1 MNEQASRQSITSP
14 ADREFGQRLG
24 IMGLIMALFFVAI
37 VFKLL
42 SIQVIN
48 VRKYKAMA
56 SRQYE
61 SVVIEQ
67 ARRGRIFDRNG
78 RQLAESIESISFYAD
93 PRHLKNPQELAT
105 RFSSRFGRNRLY
117 YLRLFQ
123 TKKRFVWLERNV
135 PVSIAAD
142 LMALKTPGFGFHRE
156 QQRYY
161 LNIASQIIGFTDR
174 DNKGIS
180 GLERQLNSDM
190 KGRDGTMIFQR
201 SATGDRYPAPDA
213 DQIPSLSGSDVE
225 LTIDSDIQGIVE
237 DEIMQAVAKFRAKA
251 AAGIVMDVRTGEIL
265 AMANYP
271 GFDMNRRASV
281 TSEET
286 RNRAVTD
293 MFEPGSTFKV
303 VMASAATEVLHYTAD
318 TMVDGH
324 NGSVQLYD
332 RRVTDH
338 EPLGRITFRQA
349 IVESSNVVAALTALK
364 IGPEAFYRYA
374 YNLGF
379 GRKSGVGLMGE
390 SRGILKPVSQW
401 DRTTLP
407 WMGYGYQIMA
417 TPLQVLQAYATI
429 ANDGVRMRPYVI
441 RRVVDREGQTVSE
454 NKPVKIVQ
462 AVKPETARYL
472 AKEFFRAVVEKGTGV
487 SAAVDGI
494 SVAGKTGTAQKY
506 VGGYQGRHA
515 YLSTFVGFFPA
526 ENPQYAAIVVVDEPQ
541 SAYYA
546 AAVAAPVF
554 SRICGRAVACSREM
568 QHRLAMR
575 SVEKSNLDR
584 IVTVAVP
591 ELKGLTGREAERLLK
606 WNGLGVE
613 FAGKPDEVVFQQSVA
628 AGTKVQKAAVVRLTM
643 AERQNRK

>member
-1 MNEQASRQSITSP
+1 
-14 ADREFGQRLG
+14 
-24 IMGLIMALFFVAI
+24 
-37 VFKLL
+37 
-42 SIQVIN
+42 
-48 VRKYKAMA
+48 
-56 SRQYE
+56 
-61 SVVIEQ
+61 
-67 ARRGRIFDRNG
+67 
-78 RQLAESIESISFYAD
+78 
-93 PRHLKNPQELAT
+93 
-105 RFSSRFGRNRLY
+105 
-117 YLRLFQ
+117 
-123 TKKRFVWLERNV
+123 
-135 PVSIAAD
+135 
-142 LMALKTPGFGFHRE
+142 
-156 QQRYY
+156 
-161 LNIASQIIGFTDR
+161 
-174 DNKGIS
+174 
-180 GLERQLNSDM
+180 
-190 KGRDGTMIFQR
+190 
-201 SATGDRYPAPDA
+201 
-213 DQIPSLSGSDVE
+213 
-225 LTIDSDIQGIVE
+225 
-237 DEIMQAVAKFRAKA
+237 
-251 AAGIVMDVRTGEIL
+251 
-265 AMANYP
+265 
-271 GFDMNRRASV
+271 
-281 TSEET
+281 
-286 RNRAVTD
+286 
-293 MFEPGSTFKV
+293 
-303 VMASAATEVLHYTAD
+303 
-318 TMVDGH
+318 
-324 NGSVQLYD
+324 
-332 RRVTDH
+332 
-338 EPLGRITFRQA
+338 
-349 IVESSNVVAALTALK
+349 
-364 IGPEAFYRYA
+364 
-374 YNLGF
+374 
-379 GRKSGVGLMGE
+379 
-390 SRGILKPVSQW
+390 
-401 DRTTLP
+401 
-407 WMGYGYQIMA
+407 
-417 TPLQVLQAYATI
+417 
-429 ANDGVRMRPYVI
+429 MRPYVI